1 MTNNNV
7 NAKLYNNF
15 DTIKHQPQKI
25 FSDFFDKKAVINQMS

>member
-15 DTIKHQPQKI
+15 DTIKHQPQKN
-25 FSDFFDKKAVINQMS
+25 SDNLTIECKANA